1 MIEDV
6 IKNLNDLYEATE
18 QEHKDSQRT
27 IQNNAKAVLG
37 EIMDQVGYHY
47 DLKGIVL
54 RTNNWSNK
62 KGIHIETTDNGYY
75 GTNASFSQIR
85 DKQEWANIDC
95 NIRLSDSVSDERLI
109 KNVAFSQMILAI
121 VVKMR
126 TDQELMNSL
135 FDKMHKCFHSNEIL
149 EAKISLINHLID
161 KSKRTLDVIKIE
173 DVLDKGH
180 LKIESSKWTQT
191 FGTHEKL
198 IDEFKF
204 VKNKTGTFTAELL
217 SEGNLV
223 SQSARASQQN
233 ITKIICTM
241 LDIYNFNF

>member
-6 IKNLNDLYEATE
+6 IKNLNDLHEVTT
-18 QEHKDSQRT
+18 QEHVNNQAT
-27 IQNNAKAVLG
+27 IQDNARAVLG
-37 EIMDQVGYHY
+37 EIMDCVGHHY
-47 DLKGIVL
+47 DLKAISF
-54 RTNNWSNK
+54 RTNNWSTR
-62 KGIHIETTDNGYY
+62 KGIYIETTDNGYNNSSVSI
-75 GTNASFSQIR
+75 TQSR
-85 DKQEWANIDC
+85 EKLEWSEIDHS
-95 NIRLSDSVSDERLI
+95 IRLSDNVNNERQI
-109 KNVAFSQMILAI
+109 KNLKFSQIVLAI
-121 VVKMR
+121 ASKMR

-135 FDKMHKCFHSNEIL
+135 FEKLHKCFKTSELL
-149 EAKISLINHLID
+149 EAKMALINHMID
-161 KSKRTLDVIKIE
+161 KAQRTLDVIKIE

-180 LKIESSKWTQT
+180 LKLVSSKWIQT
-191 FGTHEKL
+191 FGSHEKL

-241 LDIYNFNF
+241 LDIHNLNF